1 MVQIKP
7 QHIKNIV
14 IHITETPVPL
24 SDSEFLNAFLP
35 LLIWK
40 ITLAFL
46 ILTIRFVIQSF
57 VRCYGIP
64 IQFFKFAEWINKL
77 VLVLIVNKGKSM
89 SVIYKAGS
97 SFPPLKRVVIYFLR
111 GNSPL
116 SNKMEYNCF
125 SFHIFPTGIATPSLV
140 TTTGC
145 FSYKERINDRRQ
157 ATRAVAS
164 ATELPDTSASS
175 AR

>member
-1 MVQIKP
+1 
-7 QHIKNIV
+7 
-14 IHITETPVPL
+14 
-24 SDSEFLNAFLP
+24 
-35 LLIWK
+35 
-40 ITLAFL
+40 
-46 ILTIRFVIQSF
+46 
-57 VRCYGIP
+57 
-64 IQFFKFAEWINKL
+64 
-77 VLVLIVNKGKSM
+77 M

-97 SFPPLKRVVIYFLR
+97 SFPPLKRVVIYFSR

-157 ATRAVAS
+157 TARAVAS
-164 ATELPDTSASS
+164 ERTAGHIRFIYGTDFRCCQQIVDSLIESGLHPLKTPLLEQAAKTLKRAMFISRFLPPDRSNRTASP
-175 AR
+175 